1 MIRKQ
6 AALLGFFVAALL
18 TAGPAA
24 AYMGP
29 GAGLGM
35 IGSLVAVIGAVLI
48 ALLGIV
54 ILPVRMILKKR
65 RKAAN
70 S

>member
-6 AALLGFFVAALL
+6 AALLSFFVGALFA
-18 TAGPAA
+18 AGPAA

-65 RKAAN
+65 RKTAN
-70 S
+70 G